1 MVGRRNV
8 GFLWMRLTRIEKCRE
23 SLVYYIVK
31 ININISVTIKLHAN
45 TFRRS
50 FDTFVRIRV
59 LNRPRKETFV
69 LQSSMWRVKL
79 KVYYE
84 VNYERLGK
92 LYENK
97 LFVPIIRTIYVR
109 R

>member
-1 MVGRRNV
+1 MQIHLGVLLTLLFASV
-8 GFLWMRLTRIEKCRE
+8 FLIGQEK
-23 SLVYYIVK
+23 K
-31 ININISVTIKLHAN
+31 N
-45 TFRRS
+45 
-50 FDTFVRIRV
+50 
-59 LNRPRKETFV
+59 FV
-69 LQSSMWRVKL
+69 LQSSMWRIKL
-79 KVYYE
+79 RVYNE